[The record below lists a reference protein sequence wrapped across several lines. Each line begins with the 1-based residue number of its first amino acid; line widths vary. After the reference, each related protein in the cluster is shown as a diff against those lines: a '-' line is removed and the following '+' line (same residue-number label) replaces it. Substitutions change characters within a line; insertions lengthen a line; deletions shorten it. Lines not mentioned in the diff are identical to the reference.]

1 MLGPIALVLALATA
15 LGQAATKPVTI
26 QVGDNGFSPA
36 SVTIATGVSVVWHN
50 ASQVT
55 PHDVQSS
62 TSNWSYDSGPLAPDQ
77 TSAAVSFKKAGTY
90 GFTDAVTG
98 AKGTIKVVS
107 SSPSPTP
114 TRTSSSPTPTRTA
127 THKASTPPPSVAP
140 SPSASPTPPPKPTP
154 PPGLPLLVT
163 PPPGASL
170 ALPSQAPPP
179 VIAPSKP
186 GSKATAPRALT
197 EPPTD
202 RGFGLPAAV
211 AGLLCLGVVSAQ
223 IRIVRAEPVPGDND
237 EGSVGG
243 LQ

>member
-1 MLGPIALVLALATA
+1 VLGPIALVVAFTAA
-15 LGQAATKPVTI
+15 LGSAATKPVTI
-26 QVGDNGFSPA
+26 QVGDSGFSPA
-36 SVTIATGVSVVWHN
+36 SVTIAVGASVDWHN
-50 ASQVT
+50 ASQVA

-62 TSNWSYDSGPLAPDQ
+62 TTNWSFDSGPLAPDQ

-98 AKGTIKVVS
+98 AKGTIKVVAS
-107 SSPSPTP
+107 SPTP
-114 TRTSSSPTPTRTA
+114 SRTTSSPTPTHTA
-127 THKASTPPPSVAP
+127 TQKASTPPPSVAP
-140 SPSASPTPPPKPTP
+140 TPSAHLTPTPRPTP

-163 PPPGASL
+163 PPPGATL
-170 ALPSQAPPP
+170 ALTSQAPQP
-179 VIAPSKP
+179 VIAPNKP

-202 RGFGLPAAV
+202 RGFGLPAA
-211 AGLLCLGVVSAQ
+211 AAALLCVGVVSAQ

-237 EGSVGG
+237 EGSVGR